1 MKGSCNENQ
10 RGDLPGMK
18 SNRIARLVA
27 WLRQTRASLSATFR
41 RDNLRRSFHSV
52 WKDKKAYLYF
62 FVAVLVIGAGF
73 SVIGLYADAELSH
86 IRDTVEANYDY
97 HIEISGL
104 SNEDMTAIS
113 NRIAME
119 KTRGTDLL
127 GKVTEKRESD
137 GSYTFLIT
145 VPKSGDQE
153 DTMSFVRTEL
163 VRKTG
168 AHGKIQTSPLYD
180 FDQDYNLPIQF
191 FRWGAT
197 IVWLV
202 ISILLLIRLYRI
214 RLEHFRFVYGIY
226 TACGADYP
234 MLFGT
239 AAGEMMAV
247 GGLCFIPSV
256 LIGLGVSALLLFPQG
271 VGLSLSVQTV
281 ITLPLILLL
290 TIFLAVRRPMRQLS
304 RQTPVYLLTGQDV
317 SGLVKSPRSSRA
329 IFGKSF
335 PRKYELYGFIRLRRY
350 YAGLIGSA
358 VLFAALFVSGLYIA
372 DMQEYREGRPNYEY
386 IITYDATA
394 NGETETDNA
403 GNPIELKVPADKA
416 KDIWMDGDFLIPAVN
431 KVSNVAYAWWDADRS
446 ASRCESHLLIR
457 PDQTGAISGD
467 YTVPSKECA
476 SQGYTLAAQNYTY
489 VAIDEAWVKMMTEN
503 GLATIEGDPTPAY
516 SDPYQIIVSEDIYN
530 QSAFNFSP
538 GDKIMIA
545 TVSKRRGSIDATMDA
560 KDLLSQQIEKY
571 KFTYEEYTICAVL
584 HDMASEDT
592 VVVGVNYN
600 AYATLA
606 ARAAVRD
613 TLYVYME
620 DGADF
625 EAVRAAESDIR
636 RELSLGWSV
645 TRTGNFFHNTVQADR
660 NIAGLLRVLSILLL
674 AVSPLLW
681 FFSQI
686 MFYRK
691 RREEFTLLRALG
703 ATQRQVSRLFP
714 LAGGILSMLAF
725 LVTAVVVWLTSG
737 VVYIGA
743 AILLPSLGITE
754 SFSYEYSFSGTTLL
768 LCAGVSILCGFLSCI
783 VSGWLLRREERP
795 EREGTRAKPA
805 SAPTFVAGTA
815 ADPAA
820 EAAAI
825 TPKGDQDH
833 E

>member
-1 MKGSCNENQ
+1 MK
-10 RGDLPGMK
+10 P
-18 SNRIARLVA
+18 NRIARMVA
-27 WLRQTRASLSATFR
+27 WLRRTRASLRATFR
-41 RDNLRRSFHSV
+41 RDNLRRSFHAV

-62 FVAVLVIGAGF
+62 FIAVLVIGAGF

-97 HIEISGL
+97 HIEVSSL

-113 NRIAME
+113 NRIGFE
-119 KTRGTDLL
+119 QTREAKWL
-127 GKVTEKRESD
+127 GKVTEKKESD
-137 GSYTFLIT
+137 GSYTFLFT
-145 VPKSGDQE
+145 VPEGYDQE
-153 DTMSFVRTEL
+153 DAMAYIRSEL

-168 AHGKIQTSPLYD
+168 ATAKIQTSPLYD
-180 FDQDYNLPIQF
+180 FDQDYNLPIQL

-197 IVWLV
+197 LIWMV

-239 AAGEMMAV
+239 AAGEMIMV
-247 GGLCFIPSV
+247 GALCLLPSA
-256 LIGLGVSALLLFPQG
+256 LIGLGVAALLLLPQG
-271 VGLSLSVQTV
+271 VGLSLSVQTALS
-281 ITLPLILLL
+281 LPLLLLL
-290 TIFLAVRRPMRQLS
+290 TAFLAVRRPMRQLS
-304 RQTPVYLLTGQDV
+304 RQTPVTLLTGQDV
-317 SGLVKSPRSSRA
+317 SGLVKSPRGSRGV
-329 IFGKSF
+329 FGKAF

-350 YAGLIGSA
+350 YKGLIGSA

-394 NGETETDNA
+394 NPGGETATDSE
-403 GNPIELKVPADKA
+403 GDPVDQKVSDQLASG
-416 KDIWMDGDFLIPAVN
+416 IWMDGDFIIPAVN
-431 KVSNVAYAWWDADRS
+431 KISNVAYASWDSGRS
-446 ASRCESHLLIR
+446 ASKCESHLLIR
-457 PDQTGAISGD
+457 PDQTGMVSSD
-467 YTVPSKECA
+467 YTVRSSECA

-489 VAIDEAWVKMMTEN
+489 VAIDEAWVKLMTEN

-516 SDPYQIIVSEDIYN
+516 SDSHQIIVSEDIYN
-530 QSAFNFSP
+530 QSAFSFSP

-571 KFTYEEYTICAVL
+571 TFTYEEYTICAVL

-592 VVVGVNYN
+592 VVVGVNYD
-600 AYATLA
+600 AYESLTG
-606 ARAAVRD
+606 RAAVRD

-625 EAVRAAESDIR
+625 EAVRSVESDIR

-645 TRTGNFFHNTVQADR
+645 TRTGNFFYNTVQADR

-703 ATQRQVSRLFP
+703 ATQGEIARLFP
-714 LAGGILSMLAF
+714 LAGGVLSGLAF
-725 LVTAVVVWLTSG
+725 LVTAAAVWLASG
-737 VVYIGA
+737 VVYTGA

-754 SFSYEYSFSGTTLL
+754 SFSYAYSFSVTTLL

-783 VSGWLLRREERP
+783 ASGWLLRREERL
-795 EREGTRAKPA
+795 EREGTRVKPA
-805 SAPTFVAGTA
+805 SAPTVVTVTA

-820 EAAAI
+820 ETTADPVAT
-825 TPKGDQDH
+825 TPKGEQDH